1 MTRRTAIASVLAGA
15 VLVLGGCQDSAVE
28 EAPAPTA
35 GTIQDAAA
43 AQEAREQ
50 FFDAITGR
58 EMFRAEGS
66 IEVSGTTQEVALDV
80 DVADQAYAGTI
91 SLLGADG
98 RSLSIEIVRAS
109 GLTWIKAPAE
119 YWVQNGYT
127 EEGAERAVGKYIVF
141 EQAAGDQIAEAYDY
155 PRIIRSLRDVP
166 RQELDALGPVE
177 CADEVCQAFALAT
190 VENGPVI
197 RVPEDQ
203 RCANGECA
211 LFALESQ
218 VEGARAVVEVS
229 AREGGPI
236 THPDREDVL
245 EPEAAAG

>member
-1 MTRRTAIASVLAGA
+1 MMTRRTAIASVLAGA

-50 FFDAITGR
+50 FFDAITDR

-80 DVADQAYAGTI
+80 DVADQASAGTI

-109 GLTWIKAPAE
+109 GLTWIKAPA
-119 YWVQNGYT
+119 
-127 EEGAERAVGKYIVF
+127 
-141 EQAAGDQIAEAYDY
+141 
-155 PRIIRSLRDVP
+155 
-166 RQELDALGPVE
+166 
-177 CADEVCQAFALAT
+177 
-190 VENGPVI
+190 
-197 RVPEDQ
+197 
-203 RCANGECA
+203 
-211 LFALESQ
+211 
-218 VEGARAVVEVS
+218 
-229 AREGGPI
+229 
-236 THPDREDVL
+236 
-245 EPEAAAG
+245 